1 MAKRQT
7 VPAQER
13 TTAPKGNGSIIT
25 RKGSCAKKTKEES
38 LKNKTAE

>member
-7 VPAQER
+7 KPAQER
-13 TTAPKGNGSIIT
+13 TTAPIGNGSIIA
-25 RKGSCAKKTKEES
+25 RKGVCAKKAKEES